1 VKVRIL
7 KDRDDGGVAMY
18 LGIVDFW
25 VFLAYLLVII
35 SAVICVVYGLVNW
48 NRNGSEITPEDLAWA
63 KDEDK
68 ISEEL

>member
-1 VKVRIL
+1 
-7 KDRDDGGVAMY
+7 MY

-35 SAVICVVYGLVNW
+35 AAVICVVYGLVNW

-68 ISEEL
+68 ISEEM

>member
-1 VKVRIL
+1 MKVRIL
-7 KDRDDGGVAMY
+7 KVQDDGGVAMY

-35 SAVICVVYGLVNW
+35 VTVICVVYGVVNW

-68 ISEEL
+68 ISDDL

>member
-1 VKVRIL
+1 
-7 KDRDDGGVAMY
+7 MY

-35 SAVICVVYGLVNW
+35 VTVICVVYGVVNW

-68 ISEEL
+68 ISDDL